1 MALQEEF
8 EQQGLWLFRYRS
20 TLPLVLLVVGFWVY
34 MQGVYSGSDASLNNQ
49 YCITTTYRVYY
60 EALCLLVSLAGLVI
74 RIYTVGYTP
83 ANTSGRNTAEQVA
96 DTVNTTG
103 IYSTVRHP
111 LYLGNFFMWVGP
123 ALLSAN
129 PWFILSFCLVYWLY
143 YERIMFA
150 EEQFLRGKFGEQ
162 YTQWAARVPAFIP
175 SLGNFQKP
183 SLPFSVRKVLKKE
196 KNGLAATFFIFS
208 LFDVSREYALGTHN
222 YNTALHA
229 ATVLSILLYII
240 LRYLK
245 NNTRVLDEE
254 GR

>member
-20 TLPLVLLVVGFWVY
+20 TLPLVLLAVGFAVY
-34 MQGVYSGSDASLNNQ
+34 MQGVYTGAALSMDILS
-49 YCITTTYRVYY
+49 CICTTPQEYY
-60 EALCLLVSLAGLVI
+60 HALCLLVSLAGLAI
-74 RIYTVGYTP
+74 RVYTVGYTP
-83 ANTSGRNTAEQVA
+83 ANTSGRNTANQVA

-129 PWFILSFCLVYWLY
+129 TWFIISFCLVYWLY

-150 EEQFLRGKFGEQ
+150 EEQFLRGKFGER

-175 SLGNFQKP
+175 SMKSFERP
-183 SLPFSVRKVLKKE
+183 ALPFSIRKVLKKE

-208 LFDVSREYALGTHN
+208 LFDLSREYVLGTHN
-222 YNTALHA
+222 YNIALHA
-229 ATVLSILLYII
+229 ATVLSVLLYLV